1 MTPEILIKSHE
12 VCLRT
17 SLSKTE
23 LYRRIA
29 AGTFPKP
36 VRLGRQRVAF
46 LERDVNN
53 WIEARIAGG
62 QNDE

>member
-1 MTPEILIKSHE
+1 MYSRFMKIGAVQSA
-12 VCLRT
+12 V

-36 VRLGRQRVAF
+36 VRLGPQRVAF
-46 LERDVNN
+46 LEKDVEN
-53 WIEARIAGG
+53 WILARIAGG
-62 QNDE
+62 QENEI

>member
-1 MTPEILIKSHE
+1 MRTRLIKIGAVQSA
-12 VCLRT
+12 V

-36 VRLGRQRVAF
+36 VRLGPQRIAF
-46 LERDVNN
+46 LEKDVEN
-53 WIEARIAGG
+53 WILAHIAGG
-62 QNDE
+62 QDNG